1 MLQTDLASGTLSGG
15 EETEWEEE
23 ISDGVNRVGF
33 LEVLYTRG
41 VRGML
46 STTRGCRISLF
57 FCSLC
62 VGGAEV

>member
-33 LEVLYTRG
+33 LEVLYKRG
-41 VRGML
+41 VRGM
-46 STTRGCRISLF
+46 
-57 FCSLC
+57 
-62 VGGAEV
+62 